1 MKKNTVKLSSIDL
14 KTINNKNNMH
24 SKHSKKKSRPKN
36 QVSIKN
42 VRLYDI
48 LKKDQKVL
56 FLILPNA

>member
-42 VRLYDI
+42 VRLYDNF
-48 LKKDQKVL
+48 KRTKRS
-56 FLILPNA
+56 FF